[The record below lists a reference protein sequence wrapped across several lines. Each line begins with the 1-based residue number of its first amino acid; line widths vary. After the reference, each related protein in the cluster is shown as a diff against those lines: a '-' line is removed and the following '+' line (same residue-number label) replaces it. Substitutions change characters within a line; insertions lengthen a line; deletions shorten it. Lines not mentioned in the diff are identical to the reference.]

1 MEVQL
6 KDLPILE
13 LKTLS
18 LHTQSKYVWFL
29 ALAFGT

>member
-13 LKTLS
+13 LKTLF
-18 LHTQSKYVWFL
+18 LHTQSKYLWFL
-29 ALAFGT
+29 ALPFGT